1 LATNASRF
9 LTHAPG
15 ARDEFLDVAKAAFGV
30 VVLRLPMDR
39 IAVVIG
45 SKENVIEDISLLA
58 RKWLENPKI
67 VAVTGADIRSAV
79 VEKSSALFIDGNLVL
94 ALLDPE
100 PKALQEVKDQFL
112 TLKEIIHI
120 IVYYTDSKSDVPAF
134 LGKAPVQ
141 LEQDR
146 DTRIRNRVLS
156 LTRARGKKM
165 TDKAFAVLKERTKDE
180 SLLEH
185 ELTKVLDYVGDKET
199 IELRDVAA
207 VVTQTHEDTLITLFD
222 AMAQKNH
229 KQLIGI
235 LDNLLSQGLH
245 ILAIQNFLVRQVRLL
260 LQAKDMEDL
269 LTTEMSYKM
278 FSKTFTTLKEGL
290 DFAPHERKHYFPYQ
304 KPYYAFNLSKTSMKF
319 SKKELVSLLGV
330 LAGLDTLI
338 KTGTK
343 YDKVRLETALLEV

>member
-1 LATNASRF
+1 
-9 LTHAPG
+9 
-15 ARDEFLDVAKAAFGV
+15 
-30 VVLRLPMDR
+30 MDR
-39 IAVVIG
+39 IAVVVG
-45 SKENVIEDISLLA
+45 TKENSVEDISLLA

-67 VAVTGADIRSAV
+67 VAVTGPDIKSAV

-100 PKALQEVKDQFL
+100 QKVLQEVKDQFL
-112 TLKEIIHI
+112 TLKEKIHI
-120 IVYYTDSKSDVPAF
+120 IVYYTDSKPDAPAF

-141 LEQDR
+141 LDQDR

-165 TDKAFAVLKERTKDE
+165 TDKAFAVVKERIKDE
-180 SLLEH
+180 SLLEP
-185 ELTKVLDYVGDKET
+185 ELTKVLDYVGDKQT
-199 IELRDVAA
+199 IELKDVAA

-229 KQLIGI
+229 KQLISI
-235 LDNLLSQGLH
+235 LENLLAHGLH

-330 LAGLDTLI
+330 LAELDTLI

-343 YDKVRLETALLEV
+343 YDKARLETALLEV